1 MFWQRFVFFYISS
14 TFTHDDVNISE
25 HSPPHL
31 VFGCGWRRYVFFL
44 LLIVFLLLFFMLL
57 CCQTDK
63 NKQEK
68 NPQTFVSVINIYR
81 AFIWL
86 FHNVVWRHFPV
97 CGCVLIN
104 LYCVICSCLLFS
116 QPRVTVVNVF
126 YSSRTADVFCTN
138 YALCKFIKPFVVF
151 SRYISI
157 LLCLNHDSISGSR

>member
-1 MFWQRFVFFYISS
+1 MAAFCLFLNFVNFYSWWRQHIGALP
-14 TFTHDDVNISE
+14 
-25 HSPPHL
+25 SPSRVRL
-31 VFGCGWRRYVFFL
+31 RLRKVCLFL

-57 CCQTDK
+57 CCRTDK

-68 NPQTFVSVINIYR
+68 TPQTFVSVINIYR

-104 LYCVICSCLLFS
+104 LYCVVICSCLLFS